1 MSIKN
6 TTYSA
11 DQIEDMLKD
20 KKSIYFIGI
29 GGVSMSCLALMAQKL
44 GYRVGGSDRTPS
56 KTTERLVSHS
66 ITVNYNHFPNNII
79 SYDAIVYT
87 VAISEDNEEYNEAIR
102 RGLPCI
108 SRADFLGFLMTRYK
122 NRIGVSGMHGKS
134 TASSM
139 ISTIFIEAEKDPT
152 VVLGAE
158 LPIINGCY
166 RDGSEDWFIFEACEY
181 MDSFLSFCPTL
192 EVLLNIELDH
202 TDFFEDLNAVKRSF
216 KRYLDISSNKTVVY
230 NCDDENVNEVI
241 KEFEGRKISFSMKDK
256 NADFYAGEVEYLG
269 GHPSYNLYFK
279 GVNQGRISLSTFGA
293 HNVMNSLATA
303 AVAYESEIPFD
314 ALRRGL
320 GAFSGAKR
328 RMERKG
334 ELNFV
339 EYFED
344 YAHHPTEI
352 EATIRSAKE
361 IAKNEVWCVFQ
372 SHTYSRTAE
381 LYDGFISSLSLADR
395 AIILDIY
402 SARETDTLGVSGERM
417 AEDVGDKAIYANSFQ
432 SAAIHL
438 IENAKAGDLVLVM
451 GAGDVFHVFDY
462 LNLNK

>member
-1 MSIKN
+1 M
-6 TTYSA
+6 
-11 DQIEDMLKD
+11 
-20 KKSIYFIGI
+20 
-29 GGVSMSCLALMAQKL
+29 
-44 GYRVGGSDRTPS
+44 R
-56 KTTERLVSHS
+56 
-66 ITVNYNHFPNNII
+66 
-79 SYDAIVYT
+79 
-87 VAISEDNEEYNEAIR
+87 
-102 RGLPCI
+102 
-108 SRADFLGFLMTRYK
+108 
-122 NRIGVSGMHGKS
+122 
-134 TASSM
+134 
-139 ISTIFIEAEKDPT
+139 
-152 VVLGAE
+152 
-158 LPIINGCY
+158 
-166 RDGSEDWFIFEACEY
+166 
-181 MDSFLSFCPTL
+181 
-192 EVLLNIELDH
+192 
-202 TDFFEDLNAVKRSF
+202 

-241 KEFEGRKISFSMKDK
+241 KEFKGRKISFSMKDK

-381 LYDGFISSLSLADR
+381 LYDGFISALSLADR
-395 AIILDIY
+395 VITLDIY

-417 AEDVGDKAIYANSFQ
+417 AEDVGDKAIYASSFK

>member
-1 MSIKN
+1 MKKLCNFYKRGDSLSIKN

-139 ISTIFIEAEKDPT
+139 LSTVFIEAERDPT

-202 TDFFEDLNAVKRSF
+202 TDFFE
-216 KRYLDISSNKTVVY
+216 
-230 NCDDENVNEVI
+230 E
-241 KEFEGRKISFSMKDK
+241 
-256 NADFYAGEVEYLG
+256 
-269 GHPSYNLYFK
+269 
-279 GVNQGRISLSTFGA
+279 
-293 HNVMNSLATA
+293 
-303 AVAYESEIPFD
+303 
-314 ALRRGL
+314 AL
-320 GAFSGAKR
+320 
-328 RMERKG
+328 
-334 ELNFV
+334 
-339 EYFED
+339 
-344 YAHHPTEI
+344 P
-352 EATIRSAKE
+352 
-361 IAKNEVWCVFQ
+361 
-372 SHTYSRTAE
+372 
-381 LYDGFISSLSLADR
+381 
-395 AIILDIY
+395 
-402 SARETDTLGVSGERM
+402 
-417 AEDVGDKAIYANSFQ
+417 
-432 SAAIHL
+432 
-438 IENAKAGDLVLVM
+438 
-451 GAGDVFHVFDY
+451 
-462 LNLNK
+462 